1 MKKDLKPIWLY
12 LSIYIGIEILAGFI
26 IGMVYTKDATM
37 MVNKLSGLI
46 TFISYLTI
54 VIVFAIIYHKSLIE
68 KIKKLTKNDIIY
80 TVVVSAILIVLN
92 EIMSRILISA
102 NVEMQN
108 QDAIIEAYKNSKILM
123 SISIAL
129 FAPFIEEMVFRYS
142 FSTFIKNDTLFII
155 ISSLVFGL
163 LHGIGIVTILYVM
176 LGALLALIYL
186 KTNKNVIA
194 STIAHILNNGFAII
208 TMLIMLKWQ

>member
-68 KIKKLTKNDIIY
+68 KIKKLTKKDIIY
-80 TVVVSAILIVLN
+80 TVVVAVILIVLN

-102 NVEMQN
+102 NVEMKN

-186 KTNKNVIA
+186 KTNKNVLA

-208 TMLIMLKWQ
+208 TMLIMLK

>member
-46 TFISYLTI
+46 TFISYLAI

-68 KIKKLTKNDIIY
+68 KIKKLTKKDIIY

-186 KTNKNVIA
+186 KTNKNVLA

>member
-68 KIKKLTKNDIIY
+68 KIKKLTKKDIIY

-102 NVEMQN
+102 NVEMKN

-186 KTNKNVIA
+186 KTNKNVLA

-208 TMLIMLKWQ
+208 TMLIMLK

>member
-54 VIVFAIIYHKSLIE
+54 VIVFAIIYHKLLIE
-68 KIKKLTKNDIIY
+68 KIKKLTKKDIIY
-80 TVVVSAILIVLN
+80 TVVVAVILIVLN

-102 NVEMQN
+102 NVEMKN

-186 KTNKNVIA
+186 KTNKNVLA

-208 TMLIMLKWQ
+208 TMLIMLK

>member
-68 KIKKLTKNDIIY
+68 KIKKLTKKDIIY

>member
-68 KIKKLTKNDIIY
+68 KIKKLTKKDIIY

-208 TMLIMLKWQ
+208 TMLIMLK

>member
-1 MKKDLKPIWLY
+1 M
-12 LSIYIGIEILAGFI
+12 
-26 IGMVYTKDATM
+26 
-37 MVNKLSGLI
+37 
-46 TFISYLTI
+46 TI

-68 KIKKLTKNDIIY
+68 KIKKLTKKDIIY
-80 TVVVSAILIVLN
+80 TVVVAVILIILN

-123 SISIAL
+123 TISIAL

-142 FSTFIKNDTLFII
+142 FSTLIKNDTLFII

>member
-12 LSIYIGIEILAGFI
+12 LSIYLGIELLAGFI

-68 KIKKLTKNDIIY
+68 KIKKLTKKDIIY
-80 TVVVSAILIVLN
+80 TVVVAVILIVLN

-194 STIAHILNNGFAII
+194 SAIAHILNNGFAII

>member
-68 KIKKLTKNDIIY
+68 KIKKLTKKDIIY
-80 TVVVSAILIVLN
+80 TVVVTVILIVLN

>member
-68 KIKKLTKNDIIY
+68 KIKKLTKKDIIY

-102 NVEMQN
+102 NVEMKN

-186 KTNKNVIA
+186 KTNKNVLA

>member
-68 KIKKLTKNDIIY
+68 KIKKLTKMDIIY
-80 TVVVSAILIVLN
+80 TVVVTVILIVLN

-186 KTNKNVIA
+186 KTKKNVIA

-208 TMLIMLKWQ
+208 TMLIMLK

>member
-68 KIKKLTKNDIIY
+68 KIKKLTKKDIIY
-80 TVVVSAILIVLN
+80 TVVVAVILIVLN

-102 NVEMQN
+102 NVEMKN

-186 KTNKNVIA
+186 KTNKNVLA